1 MIRSN
6 YIFTNVIVVRG
17 KNFLCTQHNGIII
30 VSWKHFISLCRFLS
44 LILDVS
50 SNREQPAV
58 VCGAHAIN
66 QIQLLFLL
74 TGSILESV
82 SKKKNY
88 LLYCLERE
96 IVIQI
101 K

>member
-1 MIRSN
+1 M
-6 YIFTNVIVVRG
+6 
-17 KNFLCTQHNGIII
+17 
-30 VSWKHFISLCRFLS
+30 
-44 LILDVS
+44 S

-82 SKKKNY
+82 SKKKKKCDTGAQLFT
-88 LLYCLERE
+88 LLS
-96 IVIQI
+96 
-101 K
+101 

>member
-1 MIRSN
+1 M
-6 YIFTNVIVVRG
+6 
-17 KNFLCTQHNGIII
+17 
-30 VSWKHFISLCRFLS
+30 
-44 LILDVS
+44 S

-82 SKKKNY
+82 SKKKVDTGAHLFT
-88 LLYCLERE
+88 LLS
-96 IVIQI
+96 
-101 K
+101 